1 MSPDNISSAVN
12 RFSGW
17 PSNDSLKTDKESM
30 TSPVTVQVIKM
41 IAAILDPHRIV
52 VGIDTLYTT
61 QRETFTSE
69 SQQLIEPALQT
80 LHVMNLNNLETNL
93 DEEGHYLAFGYN
105 VDTPDR
111 ITVSAYNEKKPGC
124 YGQCLLIQDDETDL
138 FNLIK
143 VKIFEARHNYVAQL
157 MSVPEFMFKFSYS
170 AQQNRLEPHLLVPT
184 YFPLKT
190 NEPVTQEDVLLLYR
204 FFKMDGDFN
213 ILTSDEYMSIMTPLM
228 KCERSIH
235 DHNRYV
241 TGKDTLLLDYPPS
254 GNQIYFHIFPDE
266 SATLVLYFSNND
278 IECFV
283 FERDIPSQYRFFKM
297 FTNLALVIDQLT
309 DANQIL

>member
-1 MSPDNISSAVN
+1 MC
-12 RFSGW
+12 
-17 PSNDSLKTDKESM
+17 
-30 TSPVTVQVIKM
+30 
-41 IAAILDPHRIV
+41 
-52 VGIDTLYTT
+52 
-61 QRETFTSE
+61 
-69 SQQLIEPALQT
+69 LIRVEF
-80 LHVMNLNNLETNL
+80 
-93 DEEGHYLAFGYN
+93 Y
-105 VDTPDR
+105 
-111 ITVSAYNEKKPGC
+111 SNEKKPDC

-157 MSVPEFMFKFSYS
+157 MSDPEFMFKFSYS

>member
-1 MSPDNISSAVN
+1 MSPDNIGSAVN

-69 SQQLIEPALQT
+69 SQQLIESALQT
-80 LHVMNLNNLETNL
+80 LHVMNLNNLETNR
-93 DEEGHYLAFGYN
+93 DEESHYLAFEYN
-105 VDTPDR
+105 VDTSDR

-124 YGQCLLIQDDETDL
+124 YGQCLVIQDDETDL

-143 VKIFEARHNYVAQL
+143 IKIFEARHNYVAQL
-157 MSVPEFMFKFSYS
+157 MSDPEFMFKFSYS
-170 AQQNRLEPHLLVPT
+170 AQQNRLEPHLLVPA

-204 FFKMDGDFN
+204 FFKMNDDFN
-213 ILTSDEYMSIMTPLM
+213 KLTSDEYMSILTPLM
-228 KCERSIH
+228 KCERSVH
-235 DHNRYV
+235 DNNRYV
-241 TGKDTLLLDYPPS
+241 T
-254 GNQIYFHIFPDE
+254 
-266 SATLVLYFSNND
+266 
-278 IECFV
+278 
-283 FERDIPSQYRFFKM
+283 
-297 FTNLALVIDQLT
+297 
-309 DANQIL
+309 